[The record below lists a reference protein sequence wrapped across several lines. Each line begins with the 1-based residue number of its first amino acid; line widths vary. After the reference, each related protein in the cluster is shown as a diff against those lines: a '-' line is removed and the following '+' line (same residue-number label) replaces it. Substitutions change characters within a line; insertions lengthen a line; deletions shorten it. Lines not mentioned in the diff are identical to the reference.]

1 MRIRALILAI
11 PALLLVACAGDEKPQ
26 EDRDG
31 APDRQLSP
39 SQVNDAV
46 PRPEPR
52 ARYGNKKVYEVWGS
66 PTR

>member
-1 MRIRALILAI
+1 MKIRTLILAV

-39 SQVNDAV
+39 SQVVAYV
-46 PRPEPR
+46 
-52 ARYGNKKVYEVWGS
+52 GNRTKD
-66 PTR
+66 